1 MPQGPAN
8 TTTSGEEFFRTEGTY
23 TSLGAPI
30 PGGQVARWL
39 VREGQRIE
47 SIVEMFDELC
57 WRLVGDGVPL
67 WRAVLHTGTL
77 HPQIGGIGAR
87 WLRERNS
94 IERYRTLLGSEGAE
108 EYLRSPIRATI
119 ERGTPFR
126 RRLIEDAPEYPLL
139 SKMRS
144 AGATDYFALALNR
157 TYRRFPVVTW
167 ATDRPSG
174 FTRGGDRRARRD
186 QSGSRHDR
194 RDARDPPDHR
204 QSARHL
210 SGPLAGRRVLAGQ
223 IQRAVGERLHA
234 VIMMTDMR
242 CFTAL
247 SDRLPGEEVIELL
260 DDYFDAIVTPVEAR
274 KGETLKF
281 IGDGAR
287 SIFFPAADD
296 SDFSEASIQA
306 LEAALEGLERLG
318 RVNKARREN
327 TEEFRRLFCAAA
339 LAVAGV

>member
-1 MPQGPAN
+1 M
-8 TTTSGEEFFRTEGTY
+8 
-23 TSLGAPI
+23 
-30 PGGQVARWL
+30 
-39 VREGQRIE
+39 
-47 SIVEMFDELC
+47 
-57 WRLVGDGVPL
+57 
-67 WRAVLHTGTL
+67 
-77 HPQIGGIGAR
+77 
-87 WLRERNS
+87 
-94 IERYRTLLGSEGAE
+94 
-108 EYLRSPIRATI
+108 
-119 ERGTPFR
+119 
-126 RRLIEDAPEYPLL
+126 
-139 SKMRS
+139 
-144 AGATDYFALALNR
+144 
-157 TYRRFPVVTW
+157 
-167 ATDRPSG
+167 
-174 FTRGGDRRARRD
+174 
-186 QSGSRHDR
+186 
-194 RDARDPPDHR
+194 
-204 QSARHL
+204 
-210 SGPLAGRRVLAGQ
+210 LAGQ
-223 IQRAVGERLHA
+223 IQRAVVERLHA